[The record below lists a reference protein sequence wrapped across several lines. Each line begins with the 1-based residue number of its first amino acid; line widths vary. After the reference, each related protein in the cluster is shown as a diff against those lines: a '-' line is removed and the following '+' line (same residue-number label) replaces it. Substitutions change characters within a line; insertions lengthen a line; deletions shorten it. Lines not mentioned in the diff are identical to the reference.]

1 MDRARETRR
10 GIPLAEPISWMIF
23 WKVTMRTVNFKYD
36 IGASV
41 KILDI
46 AMMGRVDSLSL
57 DTNGEMYRVVFW
69 NNGNRNQIWMYEWE
83 LSAGK

>member
-1 MDRARETRR
+1 MT
-10 GIPLAEPISWMIF
+10 
-23 WKVTMRTVNFKYD
+23 RTVNFKYD
-36 IGASV
+36 IGELV

-46 AMMGRVDSLSL
+46 AMLGRVDSLSL

-83 LSAGK
+83 LSPGK

>member
-1 MDRARETRR
+1 M
-10 GIPLAEPISWMIF
+10 
-23 WKVTMRTVNFKYD
+23 KTVNFKYD

-46 AMMGRVDSLSL
+46 AMLGRVDSLSI

-69 NNGNRNQIWMYEWE
+69 NNGNRNQIWMYDWE
-83 LSAGK
+83 LEPGK

>member
-1 MDRARETRR
+1 M
-10 GIPLAEPISWMIF
+10 
-23 WKVTMRTVNFKYD
+23 KTVNFKYD

-46 AMMGRVDSLSL
+46 AMLGRVDSLSI

-69 NNGNRNQIWMYEWE
+69 NNGNRNQIWLYDWE
-83 LSAGK
+83 LEPGK